1 MRPERIVEET
11 FNAFVQVAEEKLS
24 FALAAAYGPEIGS
37 EATAEALAYAW
48 ENWRRV
54 RAMDNPLGYLFRV
67 GQSKARR
74 YWWRRPP
81 IAPLPPESV
90 DHVVEPGLLAGLEQ
104 LSRNQRTCVVLVDGF
119 GWTQQEVAELL
130 GVTRSSVQKHHERGL
145 NRLCEILRPLTE
157 IEFRGQTYTR
167 VFGGSVPAPIWAE
180 IVEQLEG
187 LP

>member
-1 MRPERIVEET
+1 MSPERTGEET
-11 FNAFVQVAEEKLS
+11 FYDFVRVAEAKLS
-24 FALAAAYGPEIGS
+24 FALAAAYGPDIGS

-48 ENWRRV
+48 ENWKRV

-81 IAPLPPESV
+81 IAPLPPEAA

-104 LSRNQRTCVVLVDGF
+104 LSRNQRMCVVLVDGF

-130 GVTRSSVQKHHERGL
+130 GVTRSTVQKHHERGL
-145 NRLCEILRPLTE
+145 NRLREILK
-157 IEFRGQTYTR
+157 
-167 VFGGSVPAPIWAE
+167 VSSDV
-180 IVEQLEG
+180 
-187 LP
+187 

>member
-1 MRPERIVEET
+1 MRPERTDEET
-11 FNAFVQVAEEKLS
+11 FYDFVRVAEAKLS
-24 FALAAAYGPEIGS
+24 FALAAAYGPDIGS

-48 ENWRRV
+48 ENWKRV

-90 DHVVEPGLLAGLEQ
+90 DHFVEPGLLTGLEQ
-104 LSRNQRTCVVLVDGF
+104 LSRNQRMCVVLVDGF

-130 GVTRSSVQKHHERGL
+130 GVTRSTVQKHHERGL
-145 NRLCEILRPLTE
+145 IRLREILK
-157 IEFRGQTYTR
+157 
-167 VFGGSVPAPIWAE
+167 VSSDV
-180 IVEQLEG
+180 
-187 LP
+187 